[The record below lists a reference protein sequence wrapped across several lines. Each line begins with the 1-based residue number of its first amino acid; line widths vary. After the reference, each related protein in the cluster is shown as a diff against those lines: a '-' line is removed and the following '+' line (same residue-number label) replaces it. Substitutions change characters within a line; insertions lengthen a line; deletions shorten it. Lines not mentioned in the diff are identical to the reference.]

1 MSVARISTEIEMSQD
16 LLLAL
21 TGPNES
27 HLKLLENAFRIRA
40 SLRGLSIHLSGTAED
55 VALAERT
62 ISDLLEMI
70 NQGSDLTSNE
80 VKRVAGNMKRKP
92 EAKPSRGGPRGSVKL
107 GNGRKAIIPKGQVQ
121 QEYIANIQTHDVTFG
136 IGPAGTGKSYLAVA
150 AACSA
155 LLNNQVKKIVLTRPA
170 VEAGEK
176 LGFLP
181 GGLQEKVD
189 PYLRPLYDAL
199 GEMVEREKFE
209 QMVQGGIIEVAPLA
223 FMRGRTITNSF
234 IILDEAQN
242 TTADQMK
249 MFLTRLGPGSK
260 AVITGDVTQIDLPH
274 NQRSGLADALGLL
287 KNVEGISFNFFS
299 DADVVRHPMVQRIVR
314 AYEARADAVAAKR
327 HAQETR
333 DFGVNET

>member
-1 MSVARISTEIEMSQD
+1 MSSEKISTEIEIEGQN

-21 TGPNES
+21 TGPNVS
-27 HLKLLENAFRIRA
+27 HLKTVGKACRVSA
-40 SLRGLSIHLSGTAED
+40 SLRGSTIGLLGHPEG
-55 VALAERT
+55 VAMAERV
-62 ISDLLEMI
+62 IADLIETLK
-70 NQGSDLTSNE
+70 QGVELNDREVSRIADLAKNTP
-80 VKRVAGNMKRKP
+80 AGHRRSR
-92 EAKPSRGGPRGSVKL
+92 PSKGPVKL
-107 GNGRKAIIPKGQVQ
+107 GTNRKSIVPKGPVQ

-136 IGPAGTGKSYLAVA
+136 IGPAGTGKSFLAVA

-155 LLNNQVKKIVLTRPA
+155 LLDNQVKKIVLTRPA

-199 GEMVEREKFE
+199 GEMIDREKFE
-209 QMVQGGIIEVAPLA
+209 QLIQGGVIEVAPLA

-314 AYEARADAVAAKR
+314 AYEARADSIAAGKLK
-327 HAQETR
+327 T
-333 DFGVNET
+333 

>member
-1 MSVARISTEIEMSQD
+1 M
-16 LLLAL
+16 
-21 TGPNES
+21 
-27 HLKLLENAFRIRA
+27 
-40 SLRGLSIHLSGTAED
+40 
-55 VALAERT
+55 AER
-62 ISDLLEMI
+62 IIADLLEALG
-70 NQGSDLTSNE
+70 QGSELNDREVSRIADLAKSNP
-80 VKRVAGNMKRKP
+80 VGHRR
-92 EAKPSRGGPRGSVKL
+92 SRSSKGSVKL
-107 GNGRKAIIPKGQVQ
+107 GTNRKAIIPKGQVQ
-121 QEYIANIQTHDVTFG
+121 QEYITNIQTHDVTFG

-155 LLNNQVKKIVLTRPA
+155 LLNNQVKKIILTRPA

-209 QMVQGGIIEVAPLA
+209 QMVQGGIIEVAPLG
-223 FMRGRTITNSF
+223 FMRGRTLSNSF

-333 DFGVNET
+333 DFGVDET